1 MRLLLDT
8 HIVLWSLTG
17 DRRMPGRASAIMDE
31 AAESI
36 DVSAISIWEVAIKWA
51 LRKEGADGM
60 PLSGRQFLHEL
71 GRARITPLPVQ
82 PMHAVAVDDLPMLH
96 GDPFDRFLIATAR
109 HEGMTLL
116 THDAALAA
124 YGDCVLVI

>member
-8 HIVLWSLTG
+8 HIVLWRITDNPRL
-17 DRRMPGRASAIMDE
+17 PARAKAIMDE
-31 AAESI
+31 DALSI

-51 LRKEGADGM
+51 QRKGRADDM
-60 PLSGRQFLHEL
+60 PLSGKQLLHEL
-71 GRARITPLPVQ
+71 DLALIAPLPIR
-82 PMHAVAVDDLPMLH
+82 PIHAAAVDDLPAIH

-116 THDAALAA
+116 THDARLAD
-124 YGDCVLVI
+124 YGDNVLVV